1 MTKQNLKKLL
11 LKNHNRFLKI
21 YKEFNNVDLNDYF
34 GEIAKS
40 KGFKT
45 NCWQNK
51 ITFKI
56 DDLDFYDDIYKILL
70 ENKILNKKTIEA
82 VKEEF
87 NDNRINSSFNHCN
100 DYLFD
105 FFGDNVDNF
114 NDLFYY
120 DKMDYKTGKKIT
132 VKDGWCFD
140 SDSYSSWVELDIN
153 ANNNLTMLDG
163 YSSGSGLDIA
173 YNANN
178 EGLRVY
184 FEGGRTLKEAVNFQF
199 EILQATIE
207 EINLF
212 KREFKKRLQ
221 AMQEAVNDLNDSL
234 KNAHKQ
240 QLELDILDY
249 IEEHSLIIEGDIEKI
264 KFDYIAKIEEG
275 QAITNK
281 GAIVPID
288 DAKRVLNKFLEGLDI
303 VNEKIGAFTVNKV
316 FDIKNIIFLRIG
328 CHLIK
333 IDNELKQ
340 QLN

>member
-1 MTKQNLKKLL
+1 MNKKNLKKLL

-21 YKEFNNVDLNDYF
+21 YKQFNNVDLNDYF

-45 NCWQNK
+45 NSCQDK
-51 ITFKI
+51 IIFKI
-56 DDLDFYDDIYKILL
+56 DELDYFNDIDEILL
-70 ENKILNKKTIEA
+70 ENNISNKKTIQA

-87 NDNRINSSFNHCN
+87 DENRINSSFEHCN

-105 FFGDNVDNF
+105 FFGDNIINF

-120 DKMDYKTGKKIT
+120 DKMDYKTRKKT
-132 VKDGWCFD
+132 RVKDGWCFD
-140 SDSYSSWVELDIN
+140 CDSYSSWVELDIN
-153 ANNNLTMLDG
+153 ANLSMLDG
-163 YSSGSGLDIA
+163 YNSGSGLDIA
-173 YNANN
+173 YDANKK
-178 EGLRVY
+178 GLRVY
-184 FEGGRTLKEAVNFQF
+184 FELGRTLEEAVNFQF
-199 EILQATIE
+199 DILKATIQ

-212 KREFKKRLQ
+212 KREFKQRLQ

-234 KNAHKQ
+234 KNAHKE
-240 QLELDILDY
+240 QLENDILSF
-249 IEEHSLIIEGDIEKI
+249 IEENSLIIEGDIEKI
-264 KFDYIAKIEEG
+264 KFDYIAKIEDG

-281 GAIVPID
+281 GAIVPIE
-288 DAKRVLNKFLEGLDI
+288 DARRVLNKFLEGLDI

-340 QLN
+340 QLI